1 MLIHRLLGSLWTHGH
16 TWQSSSKGLGNSSM
30 DVSHLATPQ
39 DPRELKRKQLR
50 DSSAQQPSP
59 VPCPVPHPL
68 PLGALWPVAEA
79 LPDLEPSA
87 PPSSVR
93 SAWAASVPPSAEWAG
108 GPASAPRGAAGA
120 GRRAPRAAGR
130 GVSAGEIG
138 RASCRERV

>member
-59 VPCPVPHPL
+59 VPCPVPHPHPLELCGQWPRPFRTSSPRL
-68 PLGALWPVAEA
+68 PQALCVPRGRPQFPLLQNGRVARPPRPGAL
-79 LPDLEPSA
+79 
-87 PPSSVR
+87 R
-93 SAWAASVPPSAEWAG
+93 
-108 GPASAPRGAAGA
+108 
-120 GRRAPRAAGR
+120 GR
-130 GVSAGEIG
+130 GGGLRG
-138 RASCRERV
+138 RPEGV